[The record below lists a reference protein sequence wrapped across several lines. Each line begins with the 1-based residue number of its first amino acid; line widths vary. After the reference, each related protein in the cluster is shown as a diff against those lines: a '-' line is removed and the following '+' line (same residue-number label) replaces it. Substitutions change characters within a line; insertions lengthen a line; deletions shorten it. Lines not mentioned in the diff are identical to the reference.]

1 MYHLWFLLNDVK
13 VYLIHGINL
22 KPERMNELGGKLAH
36 PFEVIAL
43 PGHRGD
49 STRKVTKESLLEYA
63 KERIDTDDC
72 AVIGFSLGGL
82 IATAL
87 SFERSF
93 KKICLIAPAIY
104 PRGLKLHLP
113 LSRALSSLPVPI
125 VSLAPAYY
133 NQNRIVHP
141 NLFRAL
147 FELAFEVY
155 NSQKKINCS
164 GKVFFHKKDRLVD
177 VSRSSKWIEEHT
189 SWEIDFIPPLRC
201 LFNHMLISDRSY
213 AGFSELASRV
223 SQFLDS

>member
-1 MYHLWFLLNDVK
+1 VK

-22 KPERMNELGGKLAH
+22 KPERMNELGEKLAH

-49 STRKVTKESLLEYA
+49 STRKVTKESFLEFA
-63 KERIDTDDC
+63 KEQINTADC

-93 KKICLIAPAIY
+93 KKVCLIAPAIY
-104 PRGLKLHLP
+104 PRGLKLHRP
-113 LSRALSSLPVPI
+113 LSIALSSLPVPI
-125 VSLAPAYY
+125 LSLAPAYY

-155 NSQKKINCS
+155 NSQKKINCP
-164 GKVFFHKKDRLVD
+164 GKVFFHQKDKLVD
-177 VSRSSKWIEEHT
+177 VHRSSRWIEEHT
-189 SWEIDFIPPLRC
+189 NWEIDFVPPHKC
-201 LFNHMLISDRSY
+201 LFNHMLISERSY
-213 AGFSELASRV
+213 DGFDELATRISH
-223 SQFLDS
+223 FLDS